1 MQNTYFKYLFLIL
14 NLVIITVFLLNFQD
28 FPLYQRF
35 LSNNGYTITITL
47 FVIYLSHLSLKL
59 ADLVIESLKPTE
71 THPIDSPIEDRTKK
85 F

>member
-1 MQNTYFKYLFLIL
+1 MQSTYFKYLFLIL

-59 ADLVIESLKPTE
+59 TDLIVENIKHTENHVTE
-71 THPIDSPIEDRTKK
+71 TPLEKK
-85 F
+85 SKK